1 MILFAIA
8 NGRYAP
14 GEGLRA
20 IWVGATRR
28 AFACR
33 GDRIPAVFE
42 IPDTGPVS
50 SIPRLLVGE
59 SLADQAHRVLR
70 ELITTGAFTPGE
82 GLTER
87 GLAERLGVSP
97 TPVREA
103 IARLE
108 HERLLVRRDGRALHV
123 AAPSLSKLE
132 EMVLI
137 RGALSGVAARL
148 AARNATDGELKRI
161 NEVHL
166 KSLQVPRKSRS
177 ADEVALEAFSLRRE
191 FHRLVEEASHNS
203 SLVDMIET
211 SNAFD
216 MAFRVRAVLAV
227 GAKKAVDEGVE
238 YHVQIVDAL
247 FSRDGER
254 AEALMCEH
262 RVTAGQQYLAFAQ
275 LVADAPSRPTTP
287 GT

>member
-1 MILFAIA
+1 M
-8 NGRYAP
+8 
-14 GEGLRA
+14 
-20 IWVGATRR
+20 
-28 AFACR
+28 
-33 GDRIPAVFE
+33 
-42 IPDTGPVS
+42 S

-70 ELITTGAFTPGE
+70 DLITSGEFSPGE

-87 GLAERLGVSP
+87 GLADRLGVSP

-108 HERLLVRRDGRALHV
+108 HERLLVRVDGRSLRV
-123 AAPSLSKLE
+123 ASPSLAKLE

-161 NEVHL
+161 NDVHL
-166 KSLQVPRKSRS
+166 KSLDVPSKSRS
-177 ADEVALEAFSLRRE
+177 ADEVAQEAFTLRRQ
-191 FHRLVEEASHNS
+191 FHHLIEEASHNP

-216 MAFRVRAVLAV
+216 MAFRVRAVGAV
-227 GAKKAVDEGVE
+227 GAKKAVDEGVK
-238 YHVQIVDAL
+238 YHEQIVDAL
-247 FSRDGER
+247 FARDGER
-254 AEALMCEH
+254 AEALMREH

-275 LVADAPSRPTTP
+275 LVADSGSPSP
-287 GT
+287 GADG

>member
-1 MILFAIA
+1 
-8 NGRYAP
+8 
-14 GEGLRA
+14 
-20 IWVGATRR
+20 
-28 AFACR
+28 
-33 GDRIPAVFE
+33 
-42 IPDTGPVS
+42 VS

-70 ELITTGAFTPGE
+70 ELITSGEFTPGE

-108 HERLLVRRDGRALHV
+108 HERLLVRDGRALHV

-166 KSLQVPRKSRS
+166 KSLHVPRKGQS
-177 ADEVALEAFSLRRE
+177 ANEVAQEAFSLRRE
-191 FHRLVEEASHNS
+191 FHRLIEEASHNQ

-216 MAFRVRAVLAV
+216 MAFRTRAVLAV

-254 AEALMCEH
+254 AEALMREH
-262 RVTAGQQYLAFAQ
+262 RVTAGKKYLAFAQ
-275 LVADAPSRPTTP
+275 LVADTP
-287 GT
+287 PPPATPRT